1 MLEDIRK
8 HIERLIALYEAEKA
22 ENAKLRQELHTSE
35 ETGAAL
41 RNYVKELE
49 SGIKARSLSDAFAV
63 AADDKDAARERI
75 DKLIKEINKCISY
88 LEEA

>member
-22 ENAKLRQELHTSE
+22 ENTRLRQELHASE

-49 SGIKARSLSDAFAV
+49 SGAQ
-63 AADDKDAARERI
+63 DKDAARERI

>member
-22 ENAKLRQELHTSE
+22 ENAKLRQELHASE

-41 RNYVKELE
+41 RNY
-49 SGIKARSLSDAFAV
+49 G
-63 AADDKDAARERI
+63 DKDSARERI

-88 LEEA
+88 LEES

>member
-22 ENAKLRQELHTSE
+22 ENTRLRQELHASE

-49 SGIKARSLSDAFAV
+49 SGIKARSLSDAFTGAQ
-63 AADDKDAARERI
+63 DKDAARERI
-75 DKLIKEINKCISY
+75 DRLIKEINKCISY
-88 LEEA
+88 LEES

>member
-22 ENAKLRQELHTSE
+22 ENAKLRQELHASE

-49 SGIKARSLSDAFAV
+49 SGTKARSLSEAFT
-63 AADDKDAARERI
+63 AAGDKDSARERI

-88 LEEA
+88 LEES